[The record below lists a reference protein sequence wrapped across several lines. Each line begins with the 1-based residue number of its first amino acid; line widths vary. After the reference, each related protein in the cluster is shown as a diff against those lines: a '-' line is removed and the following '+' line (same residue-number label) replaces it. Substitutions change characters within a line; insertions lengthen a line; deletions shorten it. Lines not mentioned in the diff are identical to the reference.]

1 MNWLKQM
8 VEVAQTL
15 LRLTDDVKQTKSEIK
30 EIRKELREL
39 SDAVK
44 LLAYEVHRTNE
55 RESSEREK
63 LLLKVENQLLKAG
76 RQLPPPLENN

>member
-8 VEVAQTL
+8 MEMAQTL

-39 SDAVK
+39 TDAVK
-44 LLAYEVHRTNE
+44 HLAYEVHRTQE

-63 LLLKVENQLLKAG
+63 LLLKVENQLSEAG
-76 RQLPPPLENN
+76 RQLPPASESN

>member
-8 VEVAQTL
+8 MEMAQTL

-39 SDAVK
+39 TDAVK
-44 LLAYEVHRTNE
+44 HLAYEVHRTQE
-55 RESSEREK
+55 R
-63 LLLKVENQLLKAG
+63 G
-76 RQLPPPLENN
+76 RQLPPASESN